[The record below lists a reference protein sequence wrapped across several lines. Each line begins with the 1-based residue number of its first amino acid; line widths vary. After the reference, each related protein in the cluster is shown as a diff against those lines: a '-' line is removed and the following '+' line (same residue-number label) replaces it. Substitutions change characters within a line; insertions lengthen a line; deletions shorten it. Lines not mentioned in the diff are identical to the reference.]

1 MIFSGLPVETLEVA
15 ETIWSN
21 KNRILDRK
29 TMSVFL
35 EKELNSKKI
44 AKSMALGAIEVLIG
58 RAESEILEFEKII
71 KCNDNVHPQ
80 GVPFL
85 SDLRRNR
92 DDLLTVRSILSE
104 SSPIAGKWERCRRH
118 S

>member
-1 MIFSGLPVETLEVA
+1 
-15 ETIWSN
+15 
-21 KNRILDRK
+21 
-29 TMSVFL
+29 
-35 EKELNSKKI
+35 
-44 AKSMALGAIEVLIG
+44 MALGAIEVLIG

-104 SSPIAGKWERCRRH
+104 SSPDCWKMGAVSEAFLTAKKNY
-118 S
+118 